1 MANFE
6 PSIITKDFGTGSSS
20 FFRMS
25 RLILQTRT
33 FVPIL
38 RRSFL
43 ERLSSDLAGK
53 SLVRLSSTSTC
64 IACGKTRTH
73 RYKEKSAVM
82 KTGMSWSSTR
92 GYSDLVGKF

>member
-1 MANFE
+1 M
-6 PSIITKDFGTGSSS
+6 
-20 FFRMS
+20 
-25 RLILQTRT
+25 LQTRT

-43 ERLSSDLAGK
+43 ERFSSDLAGK

-73 RYKEKSAVM
+73 RYKETAAVT
-82 KTGMSWSSTR
+82 KAGISWYSTR
-92 GYSDLVGKF
+92 GNRDLVGGF